1 VIDPCAVLAGVG
13 IGSDLDGAG
22 CTATPVSG
30 GWDTSIWR
38 VRFPGAGGQDYA
50 LRLFRAGQEAA
61 CAREVAA
68 MHAAG
73 EAVPVPRVRLRG
85 AWEGRPALLMDWA
98 PGAPLLAALRA
109 RPWDSPLLGMAFGA
123 TQARLHRDAP
133 LPPALDG
140 QQRGWIEWAGDGEEA
155 LQARLR
161 ALPAQRTSDRRACL
175 LHLDYHPLN
184 VLVAGS
190 SGRLAGRRAGR
201 YAVSAVLDWA
211 NARPGDARADV
222 ARTLSIL
229 RLSPA
234 PEGVPLPLV
243 RALLA
248 VLEAGWRRGYRRV
261 AGDGA
266 VLDSPDAPLFNAWAG
281 AVMVRDLEPRLGR
294 PGIPLREADFQR
306 MRAWVRTWKA
316 RAGMGTA

>member
-1 VIDPCAVLAGVG
+1 VQLPG
-13 IGSDLDGAG
+13 
-22 CTATPVSG
+22 TG
-30 GWDTSIWR
+30 GHH
-38 VRFPGAGGQDYA
+38 YA
-50 LRLFRAGQEAA
+50 LRLFREGQEAA

-68 MHAAG
+68 MRAAG
-73 EAVPVPRVRLRG
+73 VAVPVPRVVLQG

-98 PGAPLLAALRA
+98 PGTPLLAALRA
-109 RPWDSPLLGMAFGA
+109 RPWETLVLGAAFGA
-123 TQARLHRDAP
+123 AQARLHRDAP
-133 LPPALDG
+133 LPPARDW
-140 QQRGWIEWAGDGEEA
+140 QQRGWIEWAGDAEPA
-155 LQARLR
+155 VQARLR
-161 ALPAQRTSDRRACL
+161 ALPAQRRAL

-184 VLVAGS
+184 VLVE
-190 SGRLAGRRAGR
+190 GRAGRRAGQR
-201 YAVSAVLDWA
+201 AVSAVLDWA

-248 VLEAGWRRGYRRV
+248 LLEAGWRRGYRRV
-261 AGDGA
+261 SGDGA
-266 VLDSPDAPLFNAWAG
+266 VLDSPDAPLLNAWAG
-281 AVMVRDLEPRLGR
+281 AVMIRDLEPKLKR
-294 PGIPLREADFQR
+294 PGIPLRPADFQR

>member
-1 VIDPCAVLAGVG
+1 VIDPCAVLAGMGV
-13 IGSDLDGAG
+13 DVAGAG
-22 CTATPVSG
+22 CTAAPVSG

-38 VRFPGAGGQDYA
+38 VQLPGRGGRDYA
-50 LRLFRAGQEAA
+50 LRLFRAEQEAT

-68 MHAAG
+68 MRAAAV
-73 EAVPVPRVRLRG
+73 AVPVPRVVLRG

-109 RPWDSPLLGMAFGA
+109 RPWETPLLGMAFGE
-123 TQARLHRDAP
+123 TQARLHREAP
-133 LPPALDG
+133 LPPTEDG
-140 QQRGWIEWAGDGEEA
+140 QQRGWIEWAGDDAGA
-155 LQARLR
+155 VQARLR
-161 ALPAQRTSDRRACL
+161 ALPAQRPAL

-184 VLVAGS
+184 VLVEG
-190 SGRLAGRRAGR
+190 GAGRRAGR
-201 YAVSAVLDWA
+201 PAVSAVLDWA

-234 PEGVPLPLV
+234 PRGVPLPLV
-243 RALLA
+243 RGLLALL
-248 VLEAGWRRGYRRV
+248 ETGWRRGYRRV
-261 AGDGA
+261 AGGRS
-266 VLDSPDAPLFNAWAG
+266 VLDSPDTPLFNAWAG

-306 MRAWVRTWKA
+306 MRAWVRTWKE
-316 RAGMGTA
+316 RAGMATA